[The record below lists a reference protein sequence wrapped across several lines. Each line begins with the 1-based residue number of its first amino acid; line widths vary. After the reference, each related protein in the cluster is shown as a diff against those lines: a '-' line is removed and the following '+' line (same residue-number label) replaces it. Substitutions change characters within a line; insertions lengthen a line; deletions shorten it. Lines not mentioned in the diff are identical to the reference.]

1 MPETKQFYIGARGQ
15 NFDND
20 FKIKDIS
27 FDKESNEIDIAVNHL
42 YLSLHPDYA
51 RQLAEGILRALEQTK
66 TPFDEDKTDEEVAS
80 SGK

>member
-1 MPETKQFYIGARGQ
+1 MKEEKTFYIGARGQ

-27 FDKESNEIDIAVNHL
+27 LDKEGNEIDISVNHL

-51 RQLAEGILRALEQTK
+51 KQLAEGILKALKEAK
-66 TPFDEDKTDEEVAS
+66 
-80 SGK
+80 